1 MLQEES
7 SSSAPVLD
15 GSHSSSPFAS
25 ALGKSSLA
33 QSLKIIFEEISADGY
48 CYQRINNYIE
58 ISFCMPQKVFGRLN
72 PCLEVEPESVW
83 HCLEALRPYHGL
95 LLLYEERELLDK
107 LPLDASPTLKKML
120 AHASPT
126 KSFRTIA
133 SDSDL
138 ALSHVIND
146 IIAPAHIVWKLLK
159 VSHLNFWIL
168 AIFTNFWPIKIDLS
182 GNTVW

>member
-1 MLQEES
+1 MELKLII
-7 SSSAPVLD
+7 PY
-15 GSHSSSPFAS
+15 SSSPFAS
-25 ALGKSSLA
+25 ALEKSSLA
-33 QSLKIIFEEISADGY
+33 TSLKTIFEEISADGY
-48 CYQRINNYIE
+48 CYQRIHNYIE

-72 PCLEVEPESVW
+72 PCLQVEPESVW
-83 HCLEALRPYHGL
+83 NCLEALRPYHGL

-138 ALSHVIND
+138 ALSHVINPAQYLK
-146 IIAPAHIVWKLLK
+146 ITKKIAFHFGHQFV
-159 VSHLNFWIL
+159 VCF
-168 AIFTNFWPIKIDLS
+168 
-182 GNTVW
+182 

>member
-1 MLQEES
+1 MLQEDA

-146 IIAPAHIVWKLLK
+146 IITPAGTHCLK
-159 VSHLNFWIL
+159 VTQSVAFEFLNFG
-168 AIFTNFWPIKIDLS
+168 IFHQFLTD
-182 GNTVW
+182 